1 MSDSR
6 HETTPAVVQGLHI
19 YPVKGE
25 PGHDLETVLVDDDGL
40 AGDRRKKAP
49 VHVIAADDFGDDTR
63 ANLVVTLPSA
73 DLGATVGAVLRVG
86 EVELGITG
94 SAGGCPGV
102 YAVVRRGGTVHLGDP
117 VSAAG
122 DPVSAAG
129 DPVSAAGDPVSAGD
143 EPG

>member
-1 MSDSR
+1 M
-6 HETTPAVVQGLHI
+6 T
-19 YPVKGE
+19 
-25 PGHDLETVLVDDDGL
+25 
-40 AGDRRKKAP
+40 
-49 VHVIAADDFGDDTR
+49 DTR

-122 DPVSAAG
+122 GGRGRLTSRGRRTRVTAVAGAA
-129 DPVSAAGDPVSAGD
+129 
-143 EPG
+143 